1 VEERRFRAALAIT
14 VAEGFSPVINFSRLT
29 LAVALLASSAM
40 AQTRMGGFAPAPRFG
55 HMSRNRT
62 VIAREHHAFNPAYGY
77 YGIPYF
83 YSDDY
88 QSSEFEYQPPP
99 EPSAPPI
106 QVQMKTEP
114 LPDSVLLELHG
125 TRWVK
130 VTNFGESSDRALAA
144 GTAAETQSKAKPL
157 PPAVL
162 VYRDGH
168 TEELSSYSI
177 IGGSIHTKSNYW
189 TTGAWTRTI
198 PLADLDIPATLQ
210 QNEKR
215 GVNFELPSRP
225 DEVMLRP

>member
-1 VEERRFRAALAIT
+1 
-14 VAEGFSPVINFSRLT
+14 VINLSRLMVT
-29 LAVALLASSAM
+29 VALLASSAM
-40 AQTRMGGFAPAPRFG
+40 AQIRMGGLVPAARFG
-55 HMSRNRT
+55 HIPRNHI

-77 YGIPYF
+77 YGTPYF
-83 YSDDY
+83 YSDYYEPSD
-88 QSSEFEYQPPP
+88 FEYQPP
-99 EPSAPPI
+99 EPSPPPV
-106 QVQMKTEP
+106 QVQAKTEP
-114 LPDSVLLELHG
+114 LPDPVLLELHG
-125 TRWVK
+125 SRWVR

-144 GTAAETQSKAKPL
+144 AETESKGKAL

-189 TTGAWTRTI
+189 TTGTWTRTI
-198 PLADLDIPATLQ
+198 PVADLDIPATLQ

-215 GVNFELPSRP
+215 GVNFELPSGP

>member
-1 VEERRFRAALAIT
+1 M
-14 VAEGFSPVINFSRLT
+14 INFSRLT

-55 HMSRNRT
+55 HIPRNRT
-62 VIAREHHAFNPAYGY
+62 VIAREHHAFNPAYAY
-77 YGIPYF
+77 YGTPYF
-83 YSDDY
+83 YSDYYEPSD
-88 QSSEFEYQPPP
+88 FEYQPP
-99 EPSAPPI
+99 EPSSPPI

-114 LPDSVLLELHG
+114 LPDPVLLELHG
-125 TRWVK
+125 SRWVK

-144 GTAAETQSKAKPL
+144 ETQIKVKAL

-168 TEELSSYSI
+168 IEELSSYSI

-215 GVNFELPSRP
+215 GVNFELPSGP